1 MRPELPFLGAGAVA
15 IVGGTIREGHFP
27 SKGGQAV
34 LGTLV
39 LTVVASATTDSRIAP
54 LVHAIGLLL
63 LLAAVMAATTA
74 ATGKAPVKHISVPV
88 GKTPKKG

>member
-27 SKGGQAV
+27 SEGVKAV
-34 LGTLV
+34 LGTLI
-39 LTVVASATTDSRIAP
+39 LTVVASATAGSRVAP

-63 LLAAVMAATTA
+63 LLAAVMA
-74 ATGKAPVKHISVPV
+74 SVNAV
-88 GKTPKKG
+88 NAKKKGK